1 MVAPTNVRF
10 PESVDKGLA
19 AYARQAGAKKS
30 TVVVSAVREWLRM
43 QAHSGV
49 VFVATMGGDRRAA
62 LSAGPQVWTVAEAW
76 LQHDKDERSAAVVAE
91 ALGLEAADV
100 ENALAY
106 WADFPDEIDDLISR
120 HRASQDEA
128 LAAWERRRVPT
139 AEMAQGLRLRRQP
152 AHLRRQD
159 PRNRHR
165 LLPARAHPGTAGRRQ
180 LGAMCCSQASAG
192 LSGRIRTWPCS

>member
-19 AYARQAGAKKS
+19 DYARQAGAKKS

-43 QAHSGV
+43 QAHPGV
-49 VFVATMGGDRRAA
+49 VFVTALGGDRRAA
-62 LSAGPQVWTVAEAW
+62 LAAGPQVWTIAEAW
-76 LQHDKDERSAAVVAE
+76 LQHDKNGRTAAVVAD
-91 ALGLEAADV
+91 ALGLATIDV

-128 LAAWERRRVPT
+128 LAAWERRR
-139 AEMAQGLRLRRQP
+139 ALEDA
-152 AHLRRQD
+152 
-159 PRNRHR
+159 
-165 LLPARAHPGTAGRRQ
+165 
-180 LGAMCCSQASAG
+180 
-192 LSGRIRTWPCS
+192 